1 VPRERLD
8 WNKNSGGVVPAV
20 ASPRI
25 QRTSDCLPTS
35 RRPNTADVEDS
46 YVNPS
51 SSSNDAAFNSIAQH
65 IIQQPKLPVP
75 FLTIIDINN
84 SQPNILNDTR

>member
-1 VPRERLD
+1 
-8 WNKNSGGVVPAV
+8 
-20 ASPRI
+20 
-25 QRTSDCLPTS
+25 LPTS